1 MIVVK
6 IFPGLAGGPKPFG
19 KGAAKVMNSHSH
31 DDFHHR
37 FRRAQVE
44 APKPAEFTHR
54 PTRVVASSALFSG
67 EHEIGISHAG
77 SLYRLKIT
85 RQGKLI
91 LNK

>member
-1 MIVVK
+1 
-6 IFPGLAGGPKPFG
+6 
-19 KGAAKVMNSHSH
+19 MNSHSH

-37 FRRAQVE
+37 FRRAQAE
-44 APKPAEFTHR
+44 APRPVEFVQR

>member
-1 MIVVK
+1 MISVK
-6 IFPGLAGGPKPFG
+6 IISTAGGRAENRSG
-19 KGAAKVMNSHSH
+19 RAATAMNSHNH
-31 DDFHHR
+31 DNFHHR
-37 FRRAQVE
+37 FRRAATEAPRQVE
-44 APKPAEFTHR
+44 PMHR

>member
-1 MIVVK
+1 
-6 IFPGLAGGPKPFG
+6 
-19 KGAAKVMNSHSH
+19 MNSHSH
-31 DDFHHR
+31 DNFHRR
-37 FRRAQVE
+37 FMRAAVE
-44 APKPAEFTHR
+44 APRQVDPMRR

>member
-1 MIVVK
+1 
-6 IFPGLAGGPKPFG
+6 
-19 KGAAKVMNSHSH
+19 MNSHSH

-37 FRRAQVE
+37 TRRAAFDAPRQVE
-44 APKPAEFTHR
+44 TVHR
-54 PTRVVASSALFSG
+54 PMRVVASSALFAG

>member
-1 MIVVK
+1 
-6 IFPGLAGGPKPFG
+6 
-19 KGAAKVMNSHSH
+19 MNSHNH
-31 DDFHHR
+31 DNFHHR
-37 FRRAQVE
+37 FRRAAIEAPRQVE
-44 APKPAEFTHR
+44 PMHR
-54 PTRVVASSALFSG
+54 PTRVVVSSALFSG

>member
-1 MIVVK
+1 
-6 IFPGLAGGPKPFG
+6 
-19 KGAAKVMNSHSH
+19 MNSHNH
-31 DDFHHR
+31 DNFHHR
-37 FRRAQVE
+37 FRRAAIEASRRVE
-44 APKPAEFTHR
+44 PMHSPI
-54 PTRVVASSALFSG
+54 RVVASSALFSG

>member
-1 MIVVK
+1 LISA
-6 IFPGLAGGPKPFG
+6 IADIQP
-19 KGAAKVMNSHSH
+19 AADRERTGKVMNSHSH
-31 DDFHHR
+31 DNFHRR
-37 FRRAQVE
+37 FTRAAVE
-44 APKPAEFTHR
+44 APRQVEPMHR

>member
-1 MIVVK
+1 
-6 IFPGLAGGPKPFG
+6 
-19 KGAAKVMNSHSH
+19 MNSHNH
-31 DDFHHR
+31 DNFHHR

-44 APKPAEFTHR
+44 APRHVEPMHR

>member
-1 MIVVK
+1 
-6 IFPGLAGGPKPFG
+6 
-19 KGAAKVMNSHSH
+19 MNSHNH
-31 DDFHHR
+31 DHFHYR
-37 FRRAQVE
+37 ARRAAAVE
-44 APKPAEFTHR
+44 PHR
-54 PTRVVASSALFSG
+54 PPTEMHRPPRVVASSALFAG

>member
-6 IFPGLAGGPKPFG
+6 IFPGLASGPKPFG

-44 APKPAEFTHR
+44 APRQVEPMHR